1 MHFWLTTP
9 LAMQLANGRVSER
22 QGMLYFLVSTLLIL
36 VQTHYALWWGPRSG
50 WLFHFEL
57 LALTVIAVVGCFQCW
72 RVNGGREFV
81 FRAICLSVP
90 AGVQVFVLSLAFGL
104 MLDLLAVSLFDRTI
118 FRDPARAYSIFS
130 YAAFIGFS
138 IYFWRL
144 LYTGM
149 AIAARTEA
157 NHAPAT

>member
-1 MHFWLTTP
+1 M
-9 LAMQLANGRVSER
+9 
-22 QGMLYFLVSTLLIL
+22 
-36 VQTHYALWWGPRSG
+36 
-50 WLFHFEL
+50 
-57 LALTVIAVVGCFQCW
+57 
-72 RVNGGREFV
+72 